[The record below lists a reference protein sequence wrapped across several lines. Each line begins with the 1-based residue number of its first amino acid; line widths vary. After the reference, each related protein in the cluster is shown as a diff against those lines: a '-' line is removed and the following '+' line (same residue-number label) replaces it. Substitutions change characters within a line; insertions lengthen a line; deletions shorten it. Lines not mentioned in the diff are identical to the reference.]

1 MENPPTGPE
10 SGLNV
15 DCDEIDMRTR
25 RGIFTNMMEAYC
37 LLFMWDDTRKCL
49 VNIFEENLNF
59 EETFFQVRWYLVRKR
74 SDKDEKKHQELHLW
88 RIHLDQKEWKFFV
101 EKIGQTVNWIH
112 FWKIERDSNN
122 FTVCESKTIEDWKIQ
137 MGHLVYKELWCE
149 MSAWK

>member
-1 MENPPTGPE
+1 MG
-10 SGLNV
+10 GLDRDDDDDE
-15 DCDEIDMRTR
+15 DCQYEMGVLVFLDGEPSHGTWVWLLKCWLWWDWEERTR

-88 RIHLDQKEWKFFV
+88 RIHLDQKEWKFFC
-101 EKIGQTVNWIH
+101 W
-112 FWKIERDSNN
+112 
-122 FTVCESKTIEDWKIQ
+122 EDWPNC
-137 MGHLVYKELWCE
+137 ELNSLLKNW
-149 MSAWK
+149 AWLKQLHGPWI